1 MSGGAFDYAQ
11 YRIDDIIDRIEQ
23 EIERAT
29 CERPPLV
36 LKHGV
41 AVYELFENGSKS
53 YCFNYRFT
61 CFDSAIDYFNRC
73 DRYKLLKGASR
84 EGETF
89 IHFKDVWTGQV
100 YEVKSYTYEEY
111 EPDEDGEIPW
121 FPDYTEETIK
131 EFREGVV
138 VLKKAQVYANRIDW
152 LMSGDDGEDNFHKRL
167 KEQLEELEEKLNNNK
182 K

>member
-11 YRIDDIIDRIEQ
+11 YRIDDIINRIEE

-36 LKHGV
+36 TKQGV
-41 AVYELFENGSKS
+41 AVYEITGKDSKS

-61 CFDSAIDYFNRC
+61 CFDSAVEYFSRM
-73 DRYKLLKGASR
+73 DRYSLIGGISR

-89 IHFKDVWTGQV
+89 VRYKDIWTGQM
-100 YEVKSYTYEEY
+100 YEIKSYTYEEY
-111 EPDEDGEIPW
+111 EADEDGEIPY
-121 FPDYTEETIK
+121 FPDYSEETIN
-131 EFREGVV
+131 EFRKGVGI
-138 VLKKAQVYANRIDW
+138 LKKAQVYANRIDW

-167 KEQLEELEEKLNNNK
+167 KEKLKELEEEE
-182 K
+182 

>member
-11 YRIDDIIDRIEQ
+11 YRIDDIIYRIED

-36 LKHGV
+36 TKHGV
-41 AVYELFENGSKS
+41 AVYEITGKDSKS

-61 CFDSAIDYFNRC
+61 CFESAIDYFTKC
-73 DRYKLLKGASR
+73 DRYQLLTGASR
-84 EGETF
+84 EGETC
-89 IHFKDVWTGQV
+89 IHFKEIFTGEV

-111 EPDEDGEIPW
+111 EPDEDGEIPF

-131 EFREGVV
+131 EFRKGVDI
-138 VLKKAQVYANRIDW
+138 LKKAQVYAHRIDW
-152 LMSGDDGEDNFHKRL
+152 LMSGDDGEESFHKRL
-167 KEQLEELEEKLNNNK
+167 KEKLKELEEV
-182 K
+182 

>member
-11 YRIDDIIDRIEQ
+11 YRIEDIISRIEK

-36 LKHGV
+36 TKQGV
-41 AVYELFENGSKS
+41 AVYEITGKDSKS

-61 CFDSAIDYFNRC
+61 CFESAIDYFTKC
-73 DRYKLLKGASR
+73 DRYQLLTGANR

-89 IHFKDVWTGQV
+89 VHFKDVYTSDV

-111 EPDEDGEIPW
+111 EPAEYGEIPF
-121 FPDYTEETIK
+121 FPDYSEETIM
-131 EFREGVV
+131 EFRKGIDI
-138 VLKKAQVYANRIDW
+138 LKKAQVYANRIDW
-152 LMSGDDGEDNFHKRL
+152 LMSGDDGEDNFHERL
-167 KEQLEELEEKLNNNK
+167 KEELKELEEV
-182 K
+182 